1 MKYDPP
7 LPTKKWCVGIRRQ
20 PEELGAI
27 SLVLQ
32 SFTKQEKEEVCTT
45 EHSAKLKQ
53 KDIFISHCKHLSLE
67 TDITKIMCIIG
78 TKHRLAGRLN
88 YPKTQRKI
96 RAVSSEQISDLIRHD
111 GRRRGALD
119 GDVGGTWMERVAA
132 AAQQRCLWSWR
143 SSETFCSN
151 MSRVISFVLDSVT
164 PVSMGRAGCMA
175 YVCQD
180 LFPHICW
187 RHKCNISKEQCIKA

>member
-1 MKYDPP
+1 MNPLFPSIVYKHGNVVLSKLSCFVSLNHLYKLQDEEYYWRFKIEPWFCTPKDWYNNYFLFNSGAKYEIWPP

-67 TDITKIMCIIG
+67 TDITKIMCIIE

-111 GRRRGALD
+111 GRRRGR
-119 GDVGGTWMERVAA
+119 WM
-132 AAQQRCLWSWR
+132 
-143 SSETFCSN
+143 
-151 MSRVISFVLDSVT
+151 VT
-164 PVSMGRAGCMA
+164 
-175 YVCQD
+175 
-180 LFPHICW
+180 
-187 RHKCNISKEQCIKA
+187 